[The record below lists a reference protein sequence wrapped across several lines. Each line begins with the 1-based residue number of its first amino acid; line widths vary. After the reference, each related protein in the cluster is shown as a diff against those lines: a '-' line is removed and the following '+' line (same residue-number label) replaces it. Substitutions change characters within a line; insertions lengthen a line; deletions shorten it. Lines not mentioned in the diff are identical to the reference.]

1 MLRSIETDLRAKI
14 THAVSGLSGNYQSLA
29 SVGIT
34 TQKDGTLKLDTAK
47 LNVALSADYDGV
59 AKLFGSADGVAV
71 RLSSSLDAILAT
83 DAPIEQRTKTL
94 NAKSVDLQKDQADL
108 ETRMAEIQKR
118 YNAQFNAL
126 DSLLSNLQSQST
138 FLTQQLTSIAKIG
151 G

>member
-1 MLRSIETDLRAKI
+1 
-14 THAVSGLSGNYQSLA
+14 
-29 SVGIT
+29 
-34 TQKDGTLKLDTAK
+34 LKLDTAK

-151 G
+151 A